1 MANQH
6 MFASISPGSRCTTPR
21 RFGTSA
27 IGLGMRRLN
36 GELFGWNAWMAMTR
50 WCKCSPHKLQA
61 LFIQNAPAFAEAA
74 HEQPTLCVFACSC
87 FRSDMHACVCACV
100 CVCVCVCACVCMQA
114 CMHFRAWVLTLVHR
128 YMHICVC
135 VCVRMCVCVR
145 PACTNVCACVCV
157 SPTECAY
164 SMSLKSC

>member
-100 CVCVCVCACVCMQA
+100 CVCVCARAYGEGIARAKLLQSVEKWKSCLCVCARVHACVC
-114 CMHFRAWVLTLVHR
+114 
-128 YMHICVC
+128 
-135 VCVRMCVCVR
+135 MCVCVR
-145 PACTNVCACVCV
+145 ACVRVCVCVVHTRAHCACVV
-157 SPTECAY
+157 
-164 SMSLKSC
+164 